1 MIRVTLAALF
11 AALVV
16 VGAPGGAQAAGKRP
30 EPVLTVVDATAGQW
44 TGVRAAVRAWG
55 DAPRVRM
62 RYATTCEGVRDYCVV
77 IEAGDYGDSGWMGQA
92 TPVAGNR
99 STIQL
104 NTSADYAARFGT
116 DQPALRQAIVCH
128 ELGHTLGLAH
138 PGPTSGRAGC
148 VANSDHAATSPTPT
162 RADFRLLRAAARDPQ
177 FVPFGVYRWE
187 YMQGRVYAGA
197 ARTM

>member
-1 MIRVTLAALF
+1 MIRVGMVAVF
-11 AALVV
+11 AALAVFA
-16 VGAPGGAQAAGKRP
+16 APGAAEAAERP

-55 DAPRVRM
+55 KAPWVRM
-62 RYATTCEGVRDYCVV
+62 KYATTCDGVRDYCVV
-77 IEAGDYGDSGWMGQA
+77 VEADDYGDSGWMGQA
-92 TPVAGNR
+92 TPLTGNR

-138 PGPTSGRAGC
+138 PGPTAGKVGC
-148 VANSDHAATSPTPT
+148 VANSDHAATLPDPS
-162 RADFRLLRAAARDPQ
+162 RADFRLLRAAAREPW
-177 FVPFGVYRWE
+177 FVPFGLYRWE
-187 YMQGRVYAGA
+187 YMQSRVYAGPD
-197 ARTM
+197 RTM